1 LHNKNR
7 KYIRLNFYS
16 VGGAQ
21 IYGHGHTLWL
31 PFPPFNCIFFSF
43 CLSCLVTFLSFFPHI
58 FSPFSSLPYI
68 YFLCAS
74 CFSSCSP
81 WLFFCLYER
90 LFCLFVC
97 LSVSVCLPLSLE
109 ICLAPFYILARVTFS
124 LERRLKPTTNK
135 TKQKKILKKNCD
147 FPKVFKTFQCT
158 LNQLN

>member
-1 LHNKNR
+1 MLVVLKFTVMVTH
-7 KYIRLNFYS
+7 FDS
-16 VGGAQ
+16 
-21 IYGHGHTLWL
+21 HFL
-31 PFPPFNCIFFSF
+31 PSIVFSF
-43 CLSCLVTFLSFFPHI
+43 LSVFLVLLHFCHSFHTFLDYFLHYRISFF
-58 FSPFSSLPYI
+58 
-68 YFLCAS
+68 LCVS

-109 ICLAPFYILARVTFS
+109 ICLAPFYTLARVTFS

-135 TKQKKILKKNCD
+135 TKQNFFFFFSEKNCD
-147 FPKVFKTFQCT
+147 FPKVFNTFQCT